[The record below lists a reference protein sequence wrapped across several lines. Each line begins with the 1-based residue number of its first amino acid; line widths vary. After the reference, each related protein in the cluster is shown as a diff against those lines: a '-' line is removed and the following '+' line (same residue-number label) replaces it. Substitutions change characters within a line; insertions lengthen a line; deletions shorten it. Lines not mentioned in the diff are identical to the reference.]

1 MMERTPMFL
10 FRLFRSF
17 LPLHN
22 PIGFG
27 ADDFVELGLA
37 ALLVL
42 LILFHARTTAWL
54 QRLARCTWLSMLL
67 LAVLPVALRLAL
79 LPQSPIPTAGGADD
93 FAHLLAG
100 DTLLHGRLANPPHPL
115 HQFFE
120 TVFVLQQPA
129 YSSIF
134 PIGQGV
140 ILAFGRLLIGHP
152 WAGVVI
158 SVAALCSLCYWMLRA
173 WTTPGWALVG
183 GLLAVIEFGPLR
195 YWMNTYWGGAVSA
208 TAGCLVFGALPR
220 LRRGP
225 RARDAILLGLG
236 IGVQLLARPFEC
248 GLLVLA
254 VILFFAPELR
264 HRLQWHKLVRT
275 ASIAVLAALPAVGL
289 MLVQNEQATGS
300 WATLPYAL
308 SRYQYGVPTTFTFQ
322 PNPMPHVPLTMDQQ
336 LDYDAQSAIHGQGPE
351 NIGSYAERLAGR
363 VRFYRFFF
371 LPPLYLALPFFLLS
385 LREFRFL
392 WVVLALLIFSLG
404 DNFYP
409 YFYPHY
415 IAAAAC
421 LFVLVSV
428 IGLERLSQWK
438 IRGDLAGQAA
448 SQLLVILCMASF
460 LFWYGFHL
468 FANENASIAMRQYET
483 WDFVNHGDPD
493 GRIAVNDRLAQAAG
507 KQLVFV
513 RYWPRHRFA
522 EWIHNAADIDKSRI
536 VWAQDLGA
544 VDNEKLRRYYPE
556 RTVWLLEPDARPPR
570 IEPYQPEP
578 PPVPPKLE
586 APSPEQNGI
595 QLLPVP

>member
-1 MMERTPMFL
+1 MFL

-42 LILFHARTTAWL
+42 LILFHAHTIAWL
-54 QRLARCTWLSMLL
+54 QSLARRTWLSMLL
-67 LAVLPVALRLAL
+67 LALLPVAFRLAL
-79 LPQSPIPTAGGADD
+79 LRQSPVPTPGGADD

-100 DTLLHGRLANPPHPL
+100 DTILHGRLANLPYPL

-120 TVFVLQQPA
+120 TVFVVQQPT

-140 ILAFGRLLIGHP
+140 ALALGRLIFGHP
-152 WAGVVI
+152 WAGVVL

-208 TAGCLVFGALPR
+208 MAGCLVFGALPR
-220 LRRGP
+220 LRPSQQGSRT
-225 RARDAILLGLG
+225 RDAVLLGLG
-236 IGVQLLARPFEC
+236 VGIQLLARPFEC
-248 GLLVLA
+248 VLLVLA
-254 VILFFAPELR
+254 VILFFVPDLRYLPEWR
-264 HRLQWHKLVRT
+264 KLVRT
-275 ASIAVLAALPAVGL
+275 ASVAVLAALPAVGL
-289 MLVQNEQATGS
+289 TLVQNKQVTGS
-300 WATLPYAL
+300 WTTLPYVL

-322 PNPMPHVPLTMDQQ
+322 PNPTPHVPLTTDQQ
-336 LDYDAQSAIHGQGPE
+336 LDYDAQSTVHGQGPE
-351 NIGSYAERLAGR
+351 TVGSYAGR
-363 VRFYRFFF
+363 FVSRARFYRFFF

-392 WVVLALLIFSLG
+392 WVVLTLLIFSLG

-428 IGLERLSQWK
+428 TGLERLSRWK
-438 IRGDLAGQAA
+438 IRGDFAGLAA
-448 SQLLVILCMASF
+448 SQLLVILSTAGF

-468 FANENASIAMRQYET
+468 FANENASIAMLQYET

-493 GRIAVNDRLAQAAG
+493 GRIAINTRLAQAPG

-513 RYWPRHRFA
+513 RYWPRHMFA
-522 EWIHNAADIDKSRI
+522 EWIHNAADVDQSRV
-536 VWAQDLGA
+536 VWSQDLGPI
-544 VDNEKLRRYYPE
+544 DNEKLRRYYPD

-570 IEPYQPEP
+570 LAPYQPEP
-578 PPVPPKLE
+578 PPVAPKLE